1 MSVRAAI
8 AIALAFVWFPARPA
22 RAYAWMIR
30 HGYTGCVT
38 CHVDPSGAGVLTPYG
53 RAQGDLLLQSH
64 FGNAGAEAA
73 PSSNF
78 LWNALRLP
86 DGLLGGG
93 GVRLAELATKVG
105 GDATTTDFILMQADV
120 AAAVV
125 VGGFR
130 ASASI
135 GGVTSNGSAAAVA
148 GNIVARE
155 YWVGYSFHEDAW
167 LVRAGRIQVPFGIRV
182 IEHNMFVRQA
192 TRTDINDTQQLGV
205 TIAYSGERFRGELMG
220 IAGNYQVSPDAH
232 RERGYSGYVEFA
244 AAKKLAIGISSL
256 VTHAA
261 DDLYLRAPN
270 TRQAHGAFVRYAPWE
285 PLVLLAEA
293 DFIAQSP
300 TGLPSRR
307 GLVTVVQADVEPWQ
321 GLHFMLTGETYD
333 PGASGVSY
341 GGWLSAVWFFAP
353 HLDIRGDLIRSSD
366 VFGNQRTPVLAYL
379 GQLHAYF

>member
-8 AIALAFVWFPARPA
+8 AIALALVWLPVRPA

-30 HGYTGCVT
+30 NGYTGCAT

-53 RAQGDLLLQSH
+53 RAQGDILLQSH
-64 FGNAGAEAA
+64 FGTAGAEAA

-86 DGLLGGG
+86 DWLLGGG
-93 GVRLAELATKVG
+93 GVRVAELATKVG
-105 GDATTTDFILMQADV
+105 GDATTTDFILMQADI
-120 AAAVV
+120 AAAVST
-125 VGGFR
+125 GGFR
-130 ASASI
+130 ATASI

-148 GNIVARE
+148 GNVVARE
-155 YWVGYSFHEDAW
+155 YWVGYSFQEDAW
-167 LVRAGRIQVPFGIRV
+167 LVRAGRIQVPFGIRF
-182 IEHNMFVRQA
+182 IEHNMYVRQA
-192 TRTDINDTQQLGV
+192 TRTDINDTQQHGV
-205 TIAYSGERFRGELMG
+205 AIAYSGERFRGELMG
-220 IAGNYQVSPDAH
+220 IAGNFQVSPDAH

-244 AAKKLAIGISSL
+244 AAKELAIGISSL

-261 DDLYLRAPN
+261 DDLSLRVPN
-270 TRQAHGAFVRYAPWE
+270 TRQAHGAFVRYAPWR

-307 GLVTVVQADVEPWQ
+307 GLVTVNQADVEPWQ
-321 GLHFMLTGETYD
+321 GLHLMLTGETYD
-333 PGASGVSY
+333 PGASRVSY
-341 GGWLSAVWFFAP
+341 GGWLSAVWFFGP
-353 HLDIRGDLIRSSD
+353 HLDIRADLIRSSD
-366 VFGNQRTPVLAYL
+366 VFGNQRTPVLAYM